1 VDKKRQA
8 VQTSV
13 SILAA
18 RIACNVAI
26 TAEERTRQNMRFL
39 LRMAFWLTIILALL
53 PSGGSQPTPKVNV
66 SAVDAVSAAKA
77 TVSDVRSFCERQPEA
92 CTVGSQAAVAI
103 GNRAQAGAKML
114 YEYLNERLGSHDAR
128 TPLNAASGEAVRLP
142 TARPSQH
149 TLSPSDLAPA
159 WHAPQSRKDGPA

>member
-53 PSGGSQPTPKVNV
+53 PSGGSQPTPNVNV

-77 TVSDVRSFCERQPEA
+77 NVSGVRSFCERQPDA

>member
-53 PSGGSQPTPKVNV
+53 PSGGSQPTPKLNV
-66 SAVDAVSAAKA
+66 SAIEAMSAATA
-77 TVSDVRSFCERQPEA
+77 TVTDVQSFCDRQRDA

-103 GNRAQAGAKML
+103 GQRAQAGAKIL
-114 YEYLNERLGSHDAR
+114 YEYLSQHLGSHDGGAANGASAADGIDVDAERAR
-128 TPLNAASGEAVRLP
+128 RL
-142 TARPSQH
+142 
-149 TLSPSDLAPA
+149 
-159 WHAPQSRKDGPA
+159 